1 MKRVLPDIINNDQT
15 GFLKGRSIGENVRLL
30 NSVISYAEQQDV
42 PGMLLFIDL
51 EWKFLEKALRFYN
64 FGDSLITWIK
74 LLYTDISS
82 SIQNNGWSSG
92 FFQLN
97 RGVRQGCPLSPYI
110 FILCVEI
117 LGNAIRN
124 SDQIKGIC
132 VLDSE
137 CKISQYAD
145 DTTLILDGLEKSMQ
159 QSFSC

>member
-30 NSVISYAEQQDV
+30 NSVISYAEQQNV
-42 PGMLLFIDL
+42 PGMLLFID
-51 EWKFLEKALRFYN
+51 FEKAFDTLKLFASTILSCFIQTLTTAHKIMGGPQN
-64 FGDSLITWIK
+64 SSSLIEALGK
-74 LLYTDISS
+74 DAR
-82 SIQNNGWSSG
+82 
-92 FFQLN
+92 F
-97 RGVRQGCPLSPYI
+97 PLILPAFP

-124 SDQIKGIC
+124 CDQIKGIC

-145 DTTLILDGLEKSMQ
+145 EL
-159 QSFSC
+159 